1 MTICNMEKISKN
13 NAVTLTLARLGN
25 AEVVRTIY
33 YNMCMFQVENEG
45 EVLERAN
52 QAENVF
58 IYHTKT

>member
-1 MTICNMEKISKN
+1 MKKISKN
-13 NAVTLTLARLGN
+13 NAVTLTLLGLPN
-25 AEVVRTIY
+25 AEIVGTIY

-52 QAENVF
+52 QVENVF

>member
-1 MTICNMEKISKN
+1 MEKISKN
-13 NAVTLTLARLGN
+13 NAVTLTRLTS
-25 AEVVRTIY
+25 AEIVRTIY